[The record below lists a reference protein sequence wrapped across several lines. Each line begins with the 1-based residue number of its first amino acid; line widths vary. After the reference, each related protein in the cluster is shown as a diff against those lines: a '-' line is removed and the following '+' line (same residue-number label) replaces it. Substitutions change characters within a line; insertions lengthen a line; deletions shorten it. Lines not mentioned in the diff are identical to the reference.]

1 MTETPLVPA
10 DRQKMTRANCDEICV
25 CHFCPAIE
33 AFRSIKFHT
42 IAIGDN
48 YNDTPMLGAA
58 DKGILFHPSET
69 VKRDFPQF
77 TVVEN
82 HGDLKTP
89 VAAFLRE

>member
-1 MTETPLVPA
+1 VFPFSPT
-10 DRQKMTRANCDEICV
+10 
-25 CHFCPAIE
+25 IE
-33 AFRSIKFHT
+33 AFRPIKLHT
-42 IAIGDN
+42 IAIGDS
-48 YNDTPMLGAA
+48 YNDTSMPGAA

-89 VAAFLRE
+89 VAAFLDG